1 MEKHIVANANELA
14 TEFAEWLIHYIDR
27 VLTKQDRFTLV
38 LSGGS
43 TPRKLYELLATEP
56 YQSKIDWKRLHF
68 FWGDERFVP
77 FTDERNNARMAYNTL
92 LNHVPIVHDQ
102 IHVMR
107 TDLPADEASVAYE
120 EILHQYFGT
129 SGPSF
134 DLVLLGLGDN
144 SHTLSLFP
152 GYPVVHEAEKWVTAF
167 YLEEQQMYRITLTA
181 PIVNRSASIAYLVSG
196 ADKAPAVK
204 AVISGTPDPDLH
216 PAQVIHPTAG
226 GTVHWFLD
234 QPASAEL

>member
-1 MEKHIVANANELA
+1 MQKHIVANANELA
-14 TEFAEWLIHYIDR
+14 TQFASWLTDR
-27 VLTKQDRFTLV
+27 IADTLRTQERFTLV

-43 TPRKLYELLATEP
+43 TPRKLYELLAAEP
-56 YQSKIDWKRLHF
+56 YKSKIDWARIHF

-92 LNHVPIVHDQ
+92 LDHVPVKQEQ

-107 TDLPADEASVAYE
+107 TDLPSDEASAAYE
-120 EILHQYFGT
+120 EILHRYFDGST
-129 SGPSF
+129 KSF

-152 GYPVVHEAEKWVTAF
+152 GYPVVHEQEKWVTSF

-181 PIVNRSASIAYLVSG
+181 PIVNQSACIAYLVSG

-204 AVISGTPDPDLH
+204 EVIEGNPAPDQH
-216 PAQVIHPTAG
+216 PAQVIRPTAG
-226 GTVHWFLD
+226 GELHWFLD
-234 QPASAEL
+234 QAAAALL